1 MSLLKRI
8 EQDLEGLF
16 TDAEKAVVAFADSLL
31 SSIEKN
37 GGSVLMSAATGAV
50 AAAEAR
56 GGTSAEKLAAA
67 QAAVAKVLD
76 SQGVP
81 LVNNAVN
88 GAIEAAVAALPQS
101 AATGA
106 TGAAGAAGT
115 SGSSGG
121 AA

>member
-16 TDAEKAVVAFADSLL
+16 TDAEKAVAAFADSLL

-37 GGSVLMSAATGAV
+37 GGSVLISAATGAV
-50 AAAEAR
+50 AAAEAQ
-56 GGTSAEKLAAA
+56 GGTSAQKLAAA
-67 QAAVAKVLD
+67 QSAVVKVLN
-76 SQGVP
+76 SQGIQV
-81 LVNNAVN
+81 VNNAVN

-101 AATGA
+101 AATSA

-115 SGSSGG
+115 TGTTGS